1 VKKDERR
8 APLASPIYADL
19 SGLPPLYVL
28 VGTAETLLD
37 DSTRLAERARKAGV
51 QVTLEPWD
59 GMIHVWPAFAPMLD
73 EGREA
78 IERIGAFVR
87 ARTACA
93 CARSGSPARARP
105 RCSRSVTARSRRRGT
120 ARSSSACAR
129 PASTSRTSWRASAST
144 PTRRS
149 SPASSGTRSPGT
161 VERVGAGV
169 SDCKAGDRV
178 VALTRFGGY
187 TEAVAVPAAQVF
199 PMPARM
205 SFEEAAAVPVNYL
218 TAVLMLRHFGNVRK
232 GDRVLVH
239 AAAGGVGM
247 AAIQLC
253 RIAGAEVFGTASA
266 AKHATLREAGVA
278 HAIDYRTQDFEQEV
292 KRITGGRG
300 VDIVLDATGAFG
312 KSYRSLAPLGR
323 LVCFGISGA
332 ATGLAPSRLAALGRI
347 IRSLVPSH
355 QADERQQG
363 GHRREPRTP
372 VGPDRAAARARCCRS
387 SPTTTAA
394 ASRPSSG
401 RRFRSLRRPRP
412 IVSSRSG
419 RTSARSS

>member
-1 VKKDERR
+1 MRSVWITRTGPPEVLEVRDGPEP
-8 APLASPIYADL
+8 APK
-19 SGLPPLYVL
+19 SGEVL
-28 VGTAETLLD
+28 V
-37 DSTRLAERARKAGV
+37 RMRAAGV
-51 QVTLEPWD
+51 N
-59 GMIHVWPAFAPMLD
+59 FADVM
-73 EGREA
+73 
-78 IERIGAFVR
+78 
-87 ARTACA
+87 ARLGLYPDAPKLPCVVGYEVA
-93 CARSGSPARARP
+93 
-105 RCSRSVTARSRRRGT
+105 
-120 ARSSSACAR
+120 
-129 PASTSRTSWRASAST
+129 
-144 PTRRS
+144 
-149 SPASSGTRSPGT
+149 GT

-169 SDCKAGDRV
+169 SNLKEGDRV

-253 RIAGAEVFGTASA
+253 RIAGAEVIGTASV

-332 ATGLAPSRLAALGRI
+332 ATGLAPSRLAARGRI
-347 IRSLVPSH
+347 ISLPWFHPIKLMNDNKAVIGVNLGHLWDRIELLRDEMLSLL
-355 QADERQQG
+355 ADYEGGRIAPVVGKTFPLGEAAAAHRFIQERQN
-363 GHRREPRTP
+363 
-372 VGPDRAAARARCCRS
+372 VGKVVL
-387 SPTTTAA
+387 TAA
-394 ASRPSSG
+394 
-401 RRFRSLRRPRP
+401 
-412 IVSSRSG
+412 
-419 RTSARSS
+419 